1 MAQPAGEKRLAT
13 LPRRGRRRK
22 DRAALS
28 CALWAIERGL
38 GVFCRKVGLVLAKSV
53 IRVIIDPKPK
63 KFSGIDPKLL
73 FRDGAVQKRG
83 CLAMQE
89 IQIELTKNPKQKPA
103 DQSKLGF
110 GKIFTDH
117 MYVMP
122 YNKEQGWH
130 DPKIVP
136 YQPKIGRAS
145 CRERV

>member
-1 MAQPAGEKRLAT
+1 
-13 LPRRGRRRK
+13 
-22 DRAALS
+22 
-28 CALWAIERGL
+28 
-38 GVFCRKVGLVLAKSV
+38 
-53 IRVIIDPKPK
+53 
-63 KFSGIDPKLL
+63 
-73 FRDGAVQKRG
+73 
-83 CLAMQE
+83 MQE

-136 YQPKIGRAS
+136 YQPISLEHPPWCSTMVRRCSK
-145 CRERV
+145 V